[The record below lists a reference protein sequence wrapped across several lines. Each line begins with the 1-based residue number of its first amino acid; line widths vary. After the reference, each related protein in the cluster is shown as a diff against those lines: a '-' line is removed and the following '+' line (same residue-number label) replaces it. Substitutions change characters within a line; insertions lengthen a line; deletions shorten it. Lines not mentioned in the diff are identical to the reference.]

1 MISLSPGASTAPARA
16 AEWLGAMKQLGL
28 QPDAQCFNKV
38 LACCARARLPEL
50 ADEWLDKME
59 ARRSRDAAEMQPRR
73 SRDSDGWRV
82 ARRDGRRTGVA
93 PSLSSLSA
101 LSLLS
106 LSLSGGGR
114 AAQLGVVLDHD
125 RRVREDGA
133 AGRGTA

>member
-59 ARRSRDAAEMQPRR
+59 ARRSRDAAETQPRLR
-73 SRDSDGWRV
+73 WL
-82 ARRDGRRTGVA
+82 A
-93 PSLSSLSA
+93 
-101 LSLLS
+101 
-106 LSLSGGGR
+106 GG
-114 AAQLGVVLDHD
+114 
-125 RRVREDGA
+125 
-133 AGRGTA
+133 

>member
-106 LSLSGGGR
+106 LSGGGR